1 MTGMS
6 DHDWT
11 EVVGAIGIFA
21 LLISVFTVTVVQFA
35 KTRRARLESAR
46 ADDYRRLAETATQAQ
61 AENARLLA
69 AMDGRL
75 GGMETRMST
84 VERVL
89 SDVD

>member
-11 EVVGAIGIFA
+11 EVVGAVGIFA
-21 LLISVFTVTVVQFA
+21 LLITVFAVSVVQLA
-35 KTRRARLESAR
+35 KTRRTRLELAR

-75 GGMETRMST
+75 GGMETRMT
-84 VERVL
+84 TLERVL
-89 SDVD
+89 REVE

>member
-11 EVVGAIGIFA
+11 EVVGAIGVFA
-21 LLISVFTVTVVQFA
+21 LLISVFTVTVVQLA
-35 KTRRARLESAR
+35 KTRRARFESAR
-46 ADDYRRLAETATQAQ
+46 TDDYRRLAETAAQAQ

-75 GGMETRMST
+75 GGMETRMT
-84 VERVL
+84 TLERVL
-89 SDVD
+89 REVD

>member
-21 LLISVFTVTVVQFA
+21 LLISVFTVTVVQVA
-35 KTRRARLESAR
+35 KTRRARYEATR
-46 ADDYRRLAETATQAQ
+46 ADDYRKLAEKVAEAQ
-61 AENARLLA
+61 AENARLLEA
-69 AMDGRL
+69 LDGRL
-75 GGMETRMST
+75 GGLETRMT
-84 VERVL
+84 GVERVL

>member
-11 EVVGAIGIFA
+11 EVVGAIGVFA
-21 LLISVFTVTVVQFA
+21 LLISVFTVTVVQLA
-35 KTRRARLESAR
+35 KTRRARYEADR
-46 ADDYRRLAETATQAQ
+46 ADDYRKLAETAAQAQ

-75 GGMETRMST
+75 GGMETRMT
-84 VERVL
+84 TLERVL
-89 SDVD
+89 REVD